1 MSCYHPLHCFYTGL
15 KTKNNKDL
23 VVIQSG
29 TCLGVPT
36 SILLREK
43 YKSQMTDDELKDLKI
58 GYDYLAFKYSNFK
71 GKNLVCEGL
80 FTKFKEIP
88 CGKCV
93 GCKLDY
99 SRTWAIRCMNEF
111 ESVGKVGLFL
121 TLTYSNENINVHEF
135 DVSHSV
141 IEAFPPL
148 NINSHNGKAFYSILV
163 KKDLQDFQ
171 KRLRKYLD
179 DYFPNEDH
187 HISYFCC
194 GEYGGSTF
202 RSHFHGCYFGL
213 DRKFFPDLKVYKNH
227 DTTYWK
233 SAILDRIW
241 KKGNVIV
248 GDISFESCAYVA
260 RYVLKKKMID
270 AIPCPASEKYPE
282 FVVMSRRPAIGLRYL
297 HDHEGSLVDSGRMPV
312 KRNDNAFNVSLP
324 LYYKRKLGNQLDYLN
339 LFKPDSF
346 HSTVNLEF
354 AEFKNL
360 ETMCKNSLN
369 EQIKIYQTK
378 ILKLRNKI

>member
-23 VVIQSG
+23 VIIQSG
-29 TCLGVPT
+29 TCLGVPI
-36 SILLREK
+36 SILLRDK
-43 YKSQMTDDELKDLKI
+43 YRNQMTDDELNDLKI
-58 GYDYLAFKYSNFK
+58 GYDYLAFKYSNFQ
-71 GKNLVCEGL
+71 GKNLVFQGE
-80 FTKFKEIP
+80 FVKYKEIP
-88 CGKCV
+88 CGKCI

-111 ESVGKVGLFL
+111 ESVGKTGLFL
-121 TLTYSNENINVHEF
+121 TLTYNNECVNVREF
-135 DVSHSV
+135 NVSHAV

-148 NINSHNGKAFYSILV
+148 SINSHNGKAVYSVLI

-179 DYFPNEDH
+179 DYFPKEDH

-213 DRKFFPDLKVYKNH
+213 DRKFFPDIKTYKDH
-227 DTTYWK
+227 GSVYWK

-241 KKGNVIV
+241 NKGNVII

-260 RYVLKKKMID
+260 RYVLKKKMND

-297 HDHEGSLVDSGRMPV
+297 QDHESSLIDTGRMPV

-324 LYYKRKLGNQLDYLN
+324 LYYRRKLGDQLDYL
-339 LFKPDSF
+339 KPYCPDPF
-346 HSTVNLEF
+346 HSTVDLDY
-354 AEFKNL
+354 AECKNF
-360 ETMCKNSLN
+360 ETICKNSLN
-369 EQIKIYQTK
+369 EEIKKYQIKV
-378 ILKLRNKI
+378 LKLRNKV

>member
-23 VVIQSG
+23 VVIQNG
-29 TCLGVPT
+29 QCLGVPIT
-36 SILLREK
+36 ILLRDK
-43 YKSQMTDDELKDLKI
+43 YKEQMTYDELKDLKV
-58 GYDYLAFKYSNFK
+58 GVDYLAFKYSNFQ
-71 GKNLVCEGL
+71 GKNLVFQGE

-99 SRTWAIRCMNEF
+99 SRIWAIRCMNEF
-111 ESVGKVGLFL
+111 ETCNKVGLFL
-121 TLTYSNENINVHEF
+121 TLTYSNEHVNTREF
-135 DVSHSV
+135 DVSHDV

-148 NINSHNGKAFYSILV
+148 TINSHSGKAVYSVLI

-179 DYFPNEDH
+179 DYFPYEDH
-187 HISYFCC
+187 HISYYCC

-213 DRKFFPDLKVYKNH
+213 DRKYFPDMRVYKDH
-227 DTTYWK
+227 GSIYWK

-241 KKGNVIV
+241 NKGNVII

-260 RYVLKKKMID
+260 RYVLKKKMND
-270 AIPCPASEKYPE
+270 DIPCPASEQYPE

-297 HDHEGSLVDSGRMPV
+297 QDHVSSLVDTGRLSV
-312 KRNDNAFNVSLP
+312 KRNGNAFNVSLP
-324 LYYKRKLGNQLDYLN
+324 LYYKRKLGNQLDYL
-339 LFKPDSF
+339 KEYCPDPF
-346 HSTVNLEF
+346 RSTVNLDF
-354 AEFKNL
+354 AEFKNY

-369 EQIKIYQTK
+369 EQIKKYQIK
-378 ILKLRNKI
+378 VLKLRNKC

>member
-15 KTKNNKDL
+15 KTRNNKDL
-23 VVIQSG
+23 VILKSG

-36 SILLREK
+36 SILLRDK
-43 YKSQMTDDELKDLKI
+43 YKDQMTDDELKDLKI
-58 GYDYLAFKYSNFK
+58 GYDYLAFKHSNFQ
-71 GKNLVCEGL
+71 GKNLVFEDE
-80 FTKFKEIP
+80 FVKYKEVP
-88 CGKCV
+88 CGKCI

-121 TLTYSNENINVHEF
+121 TLTYNNDHVNVREF
-135 DVSHSV
+135 DVSHAV

-148 NINSHNGKAFYSILV
+148 AINSHNGKAVYSVLV
-163 KKDLQDFQ
+163 KEDLQKFQ

-179 DYFPNEDH
+179 DYFPDEEH

-213 DRKFFPDLKVYKNH
+213 ARKYFPDLKVFKNH
-227 DTTYWK
+227 GTIYWK

-241 KKGNVIV
+241 NKGNVIV

-260 RYVLKKKMID
+260 RYVLKKKMND
-270 AIPCPASEKYPE
+270 AIPCPASEEYPE
-282 FVVMSRRPAIGLRYL
+282 FVLMSRRPAIGLRYL
-297 HDHEGSLVDSGRMPV
+297 KEHEDLLVDTGRMSV
-312 KRNDNAFNVSLP
+312 KRNDGVFNVSLP
-324 LYYKRKLGNQLDYLN
+324 LYYKKKLGDRLDYL
-339 LFKPDSF
+339 KEYCPDPF
-346 HSTVNLEF
+346 YSTVNLESAECKNF
-354 AEFKNL
+354 AA
-360 ETMCKNSLN
+360 MCKNLVD
-369 EQIKIYQTK
+369 EEIKKYQIEV
-378 ILKLRNKI
+378 LKLRNKC

>member
-23 VVIQSG
+23 VVIQPG

-36 SILLREK
+36 SILCREK
-43 YKSQMTDDELKDLKI
+43 YKDQMTDEELRDLKI
-58 GYDYLAFKYSNFK
+58 GYDYLAFKHSNFQ

-80 FTKFKEIP
+80 FTKYKEIP

-121 TLTYSNENINVHEF
+121 TLTYSNDKVNVREF
-135 DVSHSV
+135 DVSHKV

-148 NINSHNGKAFYSILV
+148 NINSHNGKAVYSVLI
-163 KKDLQDFQ
+163 KEDLQKFQ

-179 DYFPNEDH
+179 DYFPDEDH

-213 DRKFFPDLKVYKNH
+213 DRKYFPDMKTYKDH
-227 DTTYWK
+227 GTTYWK

-241 KKGNVIV
+241 NKGNVIV

-260 RYVLKKKMID
+260 RYVLKKKMND
-270 AIPCPASEKYPE
+270 AIACPASEKYPE
-282 FVVMSRRPAIGLRYL
+282 FVLMSRRPAIGLRYL
-297 HDHEGSLVDSGRMPV
+297 REHDAELIDTGRLVVRRKSYAV
-312 KRNDNAFNVSLP
+312 AVSLP
-324 LYYKRKLGNQLDYLN
+324 LYYQRKLGDQLDYLDS
-339 LFKPDSF
+339 FKPDSF
-346 HSTVNLEF
+346 NSSNNFDF
-354 AEFKNL
+354 AQLKNINRICSNDL
-360 ETMCKNSLN
+360 KEEIKN
-369 EQIKIYQTK
+369 YQTK
-378 ILKLRNKI
+378 VLKLRNKV

>member
-36 SILLREK
+36 SILCREK
-43 YKSQMTDDELKDLKI
+43 YKDQMTEDELRDLKI
-58 GYDYLAFKYSNFK
+58 GYDYLAFKHSSFQ

-121 TLTYSNENINVHEF
+121 TLTYSNDNVNVREF
-135 DVSHSV
+135 DVSHNV

-148 NINSHNGKAFYSILV
+148 NINSHNGKAVYSVLI
-163 KKDLQDFQ
+163 KEDLQKFQ

-179 DYFPNEDH
+179 DYFPDEDH

-213 DRKFFPDLKVYKNH
+213 DRKYFPDMKTYKDH
-227 DTTYWK
+227 GTIYWK

-241 KKGNVIV
+241 NKGNVII

-260 RYVLKKKMID
+260 RYVLKKKMND
-270 AIPCPASEKYPE
+270 AIACPASEQFPE
-282 FVVMSRRPAIGLRYL
+282 FVLMSRRPAIGLRYL
-297 HDHEGSLVDSGRMPV
+297 LAHDSELIDTGRLAV
-312 KRNDNAFNVSLP
+312 RRKSYAVAVSLP
-324 LYYKRKLGNQLDYLN
+324 LYYRRKLGDQLDYLDK
-339 LFKPDSF
+339 FKPDPFNSSNNF
-346 HSTVNLEF
+346 DL
-354 AEFKNL
+354 AQLKNINRICENDL
-360 ETMCKNSLN
+360 KE
-369 EQIKIYQTK
+369 EIKTYQTK
-378 ILKLRNKI
+378 VLKLRNKV